1 VTLRDLDTMKQVRMP
16 IADLGINIT
25 QLSHGLKTWDD
36 VCKQYPAF
44 ESAAKE
50 QE

>member
-1 VTLRDLDTMKQVRMP
+1 MKQVRMP
-16 IADLGINIT
+16 IADLSNIIT
-25 QLSHGLKTWDD
+25 QLSYALKTWED
-36 VCKQYPAF
+36 VCKEYPAF